1 MNGKK
6 NKKSRLL
13 MNRFN
18 PLVSAVIITYNS
30 AKYVIETLDSIK
42 AQTYQNIEL
51 IVSDD
56 CSTDETTTLVKEW
69 LEKNG
74 NRFVRACLIESP
86 ENTGIAPNC
95 NRGYKAAQGEWIKA
109 LAGDDLLLPD
119 CIQMNVEFVA
129 QYPEAEIVF
138 SKIVAFSN
146 DNTSIDTYWCQYGA
160 FCLTKK
166 QFLYKLLSYNFIPAA
181 TCFIKKS
188 VWQELGGFD
197 ENIPLMEDWILW
209 IKAVLANKKMA
220 CLNGQTVKY
229 RIHQSAISNGNK
241 VSPKFIESSRLAS
254 EYSLQV
260 QKRLNFL
267 LWAKNKVRHNARFK
281 GGIWRHLLRVSNLL
295 NPMTYYLRYI
305 DWLIKKQN
313 NRFS

>member
-1 MNGKK
+1 
-6 NKKSRLL
+6 

-56 CSTDETTTLVKEW
+56 CSTDETTILVKEW

-74 NRFVRACLIESP
+74 NRFVRVCLIESP
-86 ENTGIAPNC
+86 ENTGIAPNG

-109 LAGDDLLLPD
+109 QAGDDLLLPD

-138 SKIVAFSN
+138 SKILVFNN
-146 DNTSIDTYWCQYGA
+146 DNTYLDPNWYQHGP
-160 FCLTKK
+160 FHLTKK
-166 QFLYKLLSYNFIPAA
+166 QFLYKLLSYNFIPAPSS
-181 TCFIKKS
+181 FIKKS
-188 VWQELGGFD
+188 VWQRLRGFD
-197 ENIPLMEDWILW
+197 ENIPMMEDWVFW
-209 IKAVLANKKMA
+209 IKATLANTHMA
-220 CLNGQTVKY
+220 FLNELTVKY
-229 RIHQSAISNGNK
+229 RIHQSAISNEQNFN
-241 VSPKFIESSRLAS
+241 PKYLESSLLAS
-254 EYSLQV
+254 NYALQV

-267 LWAKNKVRHNARFK
+267 LWAKNKVRHNAEFK
-281 GGIWRHLLRVSNLL
+281 KGIWRHLLRVSNLL